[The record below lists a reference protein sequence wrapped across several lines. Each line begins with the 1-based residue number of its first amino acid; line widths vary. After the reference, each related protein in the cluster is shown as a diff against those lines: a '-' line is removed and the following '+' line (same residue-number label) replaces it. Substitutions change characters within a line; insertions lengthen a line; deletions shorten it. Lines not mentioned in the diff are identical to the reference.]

1 MGNYRLLW
9 LLFLVV
15 NLLALVVELLD
26 RPRPFSNLLT
36 LGALFAGVVIF
47 GLLSSGALNRNK

>member
-1 MGNYRLLW
+1 MENYRVLW

-15 NLLALVVELLD
+15 NLLALIVELVE
-26 RPRPFSNLLT
+26 RPRPFTNLLT

-47 GLLSSGALNRNK
+47 GLLSVGRLNRNK